1 MATSFLSVEWAQAA
15 TQSLAE
21 HTPLSSAMV
30 GVGVSIQF
38 EVSDTPPDANSSYYL
53 RVADGHATIEIGAID
68 NPDISV
74 TTDYA
79 TASSISK
86 GDLNIQTAFFSGKL
100 KVSGNLAR
108 LLLYQT
114 ALGHLATAVSSLEVD
129 Y

>member
-1 MATSFLSVEWAQAA
+1 MAINFLSAEWAQAA
-15 TQSLAE
+15 TEALAE

-30 GVGVSIQF
+30 GMGVSMQF
-38 EVSDTPPDANSSYYL
+38 EVSDTPPDANSTYYL
-53 RVADGHATIEIGAID
+53 RVADGQAAIKIGAID
-68 NPDISV
+68 NPDVSV
-74 TTDYA
+74 ATDYV
-79 TASSISK
+79 TASSISR